1 MTDASP
7 DTSPL
12 SQPILV
18 ATLPDDGLTVKVA
31 PDAQARAALAEDFGI
46 PGIPA
51 LTAQV
56 TLVPGRKGSVHVTG
70 HVDAVVTQTCVVTLE
85 DFDAPVSEDIDLTF
99 APEDQLPEVRPGA
112 EIDVTELDIPDPLV
126 DGTVDIGAVVAEFLA
141 LGLDPYPRK
150 PGVAFEGPDE
160 PSPEQASPFAALARL
175 RGGGGEG
182 AK

>member
-1 MTDASP
+1 MTDATP

-12 SQPILV
+12 SKPVLV
-18 ATLPDDGLTVKVA
+18 ASLPDEGLTLKIA
-31 PDAQARAALAEDFGI
+31 PDAGVRAALAEDFGI

-56 TLVPGRKGSVHVTG
+56 TLVPGRKGAVHVTG

-126 DGTVDIGAVVAEFLA
+126 DGTIDVGAVVAEFLA

-150 PGVAFEGPDE
+150 PGAAFEGPDE
-160 PSPEQASPFAALARL
+160 PGPEQTSPFAALSRL
-175 RGGGGEG
+175 RGRGGGG
-182 AK
+182 AT